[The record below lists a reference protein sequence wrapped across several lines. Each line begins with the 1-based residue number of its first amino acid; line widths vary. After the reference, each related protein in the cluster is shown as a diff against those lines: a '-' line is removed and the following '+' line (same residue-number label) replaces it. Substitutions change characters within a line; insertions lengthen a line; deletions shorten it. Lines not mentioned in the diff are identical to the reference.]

1 MSVFQ
6 VFTMYS
12 IKKGFNQ
19 DKGVRYVAGVCNSGV
34 SIVRVSAVADWPV
47 VDLYYL

>member
-19 DKGVRYVAGVCNSGV
+19 DKGVGYVAGVCNSGV

-47 VDLYYL
+47 V